1 MIRNLPQADW
11 SDALSSFFDTMNFV
25 QLDISGIS
33 VGAMGCFTSRSEG
46 PTTGLI
52 LLKIIIAISIPFGVS
67 LCIIMWRNYKLNK
80 AMRFQKRDQQTRVD
94 AFVRQSRVERD
105 LQLASVPVEDLSD
118 LASLPG
124 KDSSKL
130 TSLPGEDS
138 SNDTHI
144 LNAMIAL
151 LDDREHPQ
159 DFRSF
164 LHKDEAELTM
174 RLFATYDAGGDGSVC
189 EKELRL
195 FLDDLGFNID
205 DNQMDV
211 LIDAVLMHDCAR
223 HDSTPETA
231 AELVAYLAKQKSS
244 KSNRRHRVTSF
255 KWEDGSTFDV
265 EETDEIHKFDA
276 DTHAHLMSED
286 FLIML
291 GVYRQ
296 VLVADMTEE
305 EADEFEL
312 YPKGSPAWL
321 HDYSLRATGKMV
333 SLMRRRGSSS
343 SSLSV

>member
-1 MIRNLPQADW
+1 
-11 SDALSSFFDTMNFV
+11 MNYV

-52 LLKIIIAISIPFGVS
+52 LLKIITAISVPFVVS
-67 LCIIMWRNYKLNK
+67 LCIVAWRNYKLNK
-80 AMRFQKRDQQTRVD
+80 AMRFQKRFSEGIVQQT
-94 AFVRQSRVERD
+94 RVERD
-105 LQLASVPVEDLSD
+105 LQLASLPVEDLSD

-174 RLFATYDAGGDGSVC
+174 RLFNTYDDSGDENVC

-244 KSNRRHRVTSF
+244 KSNRIHRVTSF

-265 EETDEIHKFDA
+265 EETDEINKFDA

-305 EADEFEL
+305 EADAFEL

-333 SLMRRRGSSS
+333 S
-343 SSLSV
+343 